1 MQFVTE
7 CLMQST
13 AMGLVMA
20 LVAVIC
26 LAVMP

>member
-1 MQFVTE
+1 MLFIAE